1 MKIRLFS
8 ILLVSFISYQLNA
21 QTKTLTSDVDAKLLS
36 KKCAI
41 LFKDNKIDL
50 VFKELKPYWPLPE
63 NELNSF
69 ENKTEQYINLL
80 TGRFGNTETVVK
92 IKEET
97 IKDFAIRETYIL
109 KFEKSA
115 IRLIFTF
122 YKNNTGW
129 ILNAFKWD
137 DSFTEEFTPL

>member
-1 MKIRLFS
+1 MKRLFS
-8 ILLVSFISYQLNA
+8 ILLLSFISYQLNA
-21 QTKTLTSDVDAKLLS
+21 QNKTLTSDVDAKALS
-36 KKCAI
+36 KKCAA

-50 VFKELKPYWPLPE
+50 FFNELKPYWPLPE

-69 ENKTEQYINLL
+69 EGKTEQYINLL
-80 TGRFGNTETVVK
+80 TGRFGNAETVIKV
-92 IKEET
+92 KEET
-97 IKDFAIRETYIL
+97 IKDFAIRETYVL

-115 IRLIFTF
+115 VRLIFTF

-137 DSFTEEFTPL
+137 DAFTEEFTSS